1 MIGWMGTD
9 RIPERSKT
17 IQAVTSASMMC
28 PALESRIP
36 ALHFLRISVMK
47 SHDRA
52 CQGNGERASLHGWLD
67 AKTLG
72 HFLATGGAYL
82 RLPVSRTGC
91 VASRRVCDSRGGREA
106 VEPVGL

>member
-1 MIGWMGTD
+1 MTSPGEPWHTWETSNDRLDGRRD

-52 CQGNGERASLHGWLD
+52 CQGNGERGE
-67 AKTLG
+67 
-72 HFLATGGAYL
+72 LAWTA
-82 RLPVSRTGC
+82 
-91 VASRRVCDSRGGREA
+91 
-106 VEPVGL
+106 